1 MIKLLDKFLH
11 NKTVRDGG
19 IFAFFSFLN
28 QGLNFFLLIVL
39 SWYILPAS
47 YGDLNLFYTS
57 VSVVSFVICLC
68 TSGIVSIKYFKVTRE
83 VLSKYINVVL
93 ITTLVVSA
101 VLLAA
106 VFSSIC

>member
-1 MIKLLDKFLH
+1 MIKLLDRVLH
-11 NKTVRDGG
+11 NKTIRDGG

-68 TSGIVSIKYFKVTRE
+68 
-83 VLSKYINVVL
+83 N
-93 ITTLVVSA
+93 A
-101 VLLAA
+101 
-106 VFSSIC
+106 